1 MNKNSFT
8 KREEIMKKLF
18 ASITIAALCT
28 NLYAISPY
36 VKGYRLY
43 IRYVK
48 HIPKFGIKA
57 PQLLKK
63 LNIKSSD
70 ELKYLISSH
79 EIVKRVAKFNP
90 KAAKGIEKILNKN
103 KEKELE
109 AFLLAVYEGKIPPG
123 CN

>member
-1 MNKNSFT
+1 MHESLCNKPLR
-8 KREEIMKKLF
+8 KRVQI
-18 ASITIAALCT
+18 
-28 NLYAISPY
+28 
-36 VKGYRLY
+36 Y

-57 PQLLKK
+57 PMLLKR
-63 LNIKSSD
+63 LNIKSSE
-70 ELKYLISSH
+70 ELKYLIETH

-90 KAAKGIEKILNKN
+90 EAAKGIEKILNKN

-109 AFLLAVYEGKIPPG
+109 AFLLAVYEGRIPPG